1 MLNEK
6 IYPHF
11 ISDSPKGIDCFEEH
25 TQEQLAA
32 NICKYIKSIDS
43 EPDKKL
49 GGNIPRI
56 IGIEG
61 GWGSGKSNVVSM
73 IDNEMSE
80 NSYYTFTYDAWGHQ
94 EDLQRRSILE
104 TLTNDLID
112 NNVLRGKVS
121 IRMRNGKDNYA
132 DWRDQ
137 LSLLLPNKST
147 TIRKSIPRLSS
158 ASVCGILL
166 IALYGIL
173 NAITG
178 RLMNDCTITL
188 WIALCINLIPILIGT
203 ALILYR
209 RYRDKNWEWA
219 LKLISQKED
228 SKIDEEFSSSE
239 EPSVNEFKNWL
250 DSLSDYFSKTK
261 LSKKKLIVV
270 FDNMDRLPSKKVM
283 QLWSS
288 IYTFFAG
295 GNYENIWVIIP
306 YDYQHLCQAI
316 SIGGT
321 NEGANK
327 DRMKRFIDKTFPIT
341 YNIPQPVVTDYEK
354 LFNTYFEQAFGK
366 GEKDQRHICLVFMEI
381 HPIAN
386 PRTVISFVN
395 ELVAMRLQWPDEDGI
410 RLQIIALF
418 ILKKEKI
425 LYNGK
430 SLEENLLGDEIFE
443 GIASLYPETEDIR
456 AKLCQLAYGIHAIE
470 KAAELPMLRTLRV
483 KIGKGDSI
491 LELSNHTNFVSILEK
506 VLSNENMIKQHI
518 DEAIQSLKSLDSVN
532 FNDEEKM
539 TIKKKWDFLAN
550 IMCRTQLDKPTF
562 DSSHHELLLHCSKKR
577 LESVAAHLCNELQQH
592 ENRGKE
598 YYQAL
603 TELEATLSDV
613 HSTLDIQTLLK
624 AKDVSSKEFQSYVLC
639 AKENYPKYKLRT
651 SNDEL
656 NTLLL
661 EQAQEGNNDS
671 AVTMKYLKSDKY
683 YSFEHLFENIQ
694 NNIQQKKITTEIF
707 ASAYI
712 SRILTQPGEKVATKF
727 DQSVI
732 NTCLSLEDACR
743 KVGYEDVVAMSL
755 ANGAD
760 VSNFR
765 EDKLLYLSECI
776 EYYMEYSN
784 LIKHLGSNGSAYRL
798 LNEYML
804 LHHLGTSV
812 PYDYIA
818 QNITTIKDQ
827 LGIEYTDIIQR
838 LDECQTLDW
847 TDPTSGSNALFKSN
861 LTNYLPLNM
870 MQVYKDN
877 WGNFSQSLVELGIS
891 ALIDKP
897 VGFLFNL
904 SYDSIDEY
912 WKTFVETFLDANVT
926 EDARKVLTKELT
938 YALNDIKQNARPT
951 IEGSNVLHLLISESD
966 KTLLPE
972 FLRTELNS
980 FFFIQDCRHDAFILF
995 GKMLPML
1002 GADMDTNTASGLIT
1016 HFVKPNYDKADSVS
1030 IIIENKQF
1038 YIDILKKDISV
1049 SLPIIK
1055 GMLAKSE
1062 YSEIHGELSL
1072 LVPKEAD
1079 KSE

>member
-1 MLNEK
+1 MLNEN

-11 ISDSPKGIDCFEEH
+11 ISDSPKGIDCFEGH
-25 TQEQLAA
+25 TQEQLAG

-61 GWGSGKSNVVSM
+61 GWGAGKSNVVSM
-73 IDNEMSE
+73 IDNELSE

-137 LSLLLPNKST
+137 LSLLLSNKST
-147 TIRKSIPRLSS
+147 TITRSIPRLSS

-173 NAITG
+173 NVITG
-178 RLMNDCTITL
+178 RLMDDCTITL
-188 WIALCINLIPILIGT
+188 WLALGINLIPILIGT
-203 ALILYR
+203 ALVLYH
-209 RYRDKNWEWA
+209 RYRNNNWEWA
-219 LKLISQKED
+219 LRLISQKED
-228 SKIDEEFSSSE
+228 SKIDEEFTSSE

-295 GNYENIWVIIP
+295 GDYENIWVIIP

-316 SIGGT
+316 SNGGT
-321 NEGANK
+321 NEDADK
-327 DRMKRFIDKTFPIT
+327 DRIKRFIDKTFPIT

-366 GEKDQRHICLVFMEI
+366 GEKDQGHICLVFMEI

-443 GIASLYPETEDIR
+443 GVTSFYLETEYIR
-456 AKLCQLAYGIHAIE
+456 AKLCQLAYGLHDIE

-483 KIGKGDSI
+483 KIGEGDSI

-518 DEAIQSLKSLDSVN
+518 DEAIQSLKSLDTVN
-532 FNDEEKM
+532 FNDEEKNI
-539 TIKKKWDFLAN
+539 IKKKWDYLAN
-550 IMCRTQLDKPTF
+550 MMCRTQFDKPTF
-562 DSSHHELLLHCSKKR
+562 DSSHRELLLHCSKRR

-603 TELEATLSDV
+603 SGLETALSKA
-613 HSTLDIQTLLK
+613 HSTLDIKNLLEPK
-624 AKDVSSKEFQSYVLC
+624 EVSSKEFQNYVLC
-639 AKENYPKYKLRT
+639 AKESYPDYKLKT
-651 SNDEL
+651 SNEEL
-656 NTLLL
+656 NTLLI
-661 EQAQEGNNDS
+661 EQVQEGNNDS
-671 AVTMKYLKSDKY
+671 AETIKYIKDDEY
-683 YSFEHLFENIQ
+683 YSFDHLFENTQYSIR
-694 NNIQQKKITTEIF
+694 QKKITKQIF
-707 ASAYI
+707 AAAYI
-712 SRILTQPGEKVATKF
+712 NRVFTQCGEEVVAKF
-727 DQSVI
+727 DSSII
-732 NTCLSLEDACR
+732 NTCLSSPDAHQ
-743 KVGYEDVVAMSL
+743 KIGYEDVVAMSL
-755 ANGAD
+755 ANGTD
-760 VSNFR
+760 VSNFK
-765 EDKLLYLSECI
+765 EENVPCLCECI
-776 EYYMEYSN
+776 ENYMDYSK
-784 LIKHLGSNGSAYRL
+784 LIQYLGAEGSAYNL
-798 LNEYML
+798 LNKYIIL
-804 LHHLGTSV
+804 QRKGTKV
-812 PYDYIA
+812 PYPYIA
-818 QNITTIKDQ
+818 QNITSIKDK
-827 LGIEYTDIIQR
+827 LGIEYSDIILR
-838 LDECQTLDW
+838 LDDIQTLDW
-847 TDPTSGSNALFKSN
+847 IDPTGSNASFKSN
-861 LTNYLPLNM
+861 IANYLPQSM

-877 WGNFSQSLVELGIS
+877 WGNFSQSLVELGFD
-891 ALIDKP
+891 ALLDKQK
-897 VGFLFNL
+897 GFLFNPA
-904 SYDSIDEY
+904 YDRIDEY
-912 WKTFVETFLDANVT
+912 WKTFIETFLDTNVS

-938 YALNDIKQNARPT
+938 YALDGIRQNTHPN
-951 IEGSNVLHLLISESD
+951 IGSSNVLQLLISIAN
-966 KTLLPE
+966 KPLLLE
-972 FLRTELNS
+972 FLRTQLNE
-980 FFFIQDCRHDAFILF
+980 FFFKQDCRLDSFILF
-995 GKMLPML
+995 GKLLPLL
-1002 GADMDTNTASGLIT
+1002 GADMDKNYASGLIT
-1016 HFVKPNYDKADSVS
+1016 HFVKPNYDNADSVK

-1038 YIDILKKDISV
+1038 YIGILTKDISV
-1049 SLPIIK
+1049 SIPIIK

-1062 YSEIHGELSL
+1062 YSEIHEELTL

-1079 KSE
+1079 KDE